1 MAAVIPKEVVVDPDA
16 FRISKEPVLLVA
28 QLRASLAI
36 SLHDDSQGVGGL
48 LHLRYVAIVDG
59 RPLELTDNTLSSSV
73 LLIDRFCKEMKQA
86 GSRAQWWRVRIVA
99 HCAAG
104 EGDEPAATVL
114 DLVRAYFADSA
125 KPVHCQEIR
134 RAEGVTVR
142 THAREGQ
149 IWTSGA
155 SDQSPPLSRSATG

>member
-1 MAAVIPKEVVVDPDA
+1 MAAFIPKEVVVDPDA

-28 QLRASLAI
+28 YLRASLAI
-36 SLHDDSQGVGGL
+36 SLYDDNQGIGGL
-48 LHLRYVAIVDG
+48 LHLRYVAVVNG

-99 HCAAG
+99 HNAANEADG
-104 EGDEPAATVL
+104 PAATVL
-114 DLVRAYFADSA
+114 DLVKAYFADSA
-125 KPVHCQEIR
+125 KPVHCQEIKR
-134 RAEGVTVR
+134 VEGVTVR

-149 IWTSGA
+149 IWTSGSA
-155 SDQSPPLSRSATG
+155 DQNLPLFRSAAG